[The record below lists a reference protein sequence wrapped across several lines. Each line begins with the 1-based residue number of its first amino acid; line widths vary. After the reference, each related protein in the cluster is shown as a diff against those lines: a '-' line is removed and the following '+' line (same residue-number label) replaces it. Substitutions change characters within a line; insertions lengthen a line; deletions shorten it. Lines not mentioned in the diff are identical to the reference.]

1 MRRFEVRSSHIYTVV
16 RETRRYCTWMIYC
29 VRNGQT
35 KSIKNFNKKMDR
47 LIGSLRALDENC
59 SADRIQ
65 QSSATFRGLKGIGRK
80 EMVKAWLRE
89 MTADPGKELAY
100 LYVANDV
107 IQKSMAREGSEF
119 ANEFGNV
126 LAYAFEIA
134 VSRNKT
140 IISKVERLVKIWGDR
155 NIYVKQ
161 MLKSFLKCIQG
172 DGGKSVN
179 KKRKTNSSLSSP
191 RKKKTKVVKS
201 KRSKQEKERGYFG
214 NIVPKVRDDTLKAL
228 LQQLS
233 QAKNGIQK
241 GVEKFNNVED
251 IVREGGIPVEF
262 VDNLAKMEKSEFDE
276 FKSQVTKARTLCVRR
291 RIVSRETTLANHK
304 QVTRRNVSV
313 PILRDLKTLES

>member
-1 MRRFEVRSSHIYTVV
+1 
-16 RETRRYCTWMIYC
+16 
-29 VRNGQT
+29 
-35 KSIKNFNKKMDR
+35 MDR

-65 QSSATFRGLKGIGRK
+65 QSSATFRGLKGIARK
-80 EMVKAWLRE
+80 QMVKAWLRE

-172 DGGKSVN
+172 DGGKSANN

-262 VDNLAKMEKSEFDE
+262 VDNLVKMEKSEFDE
-276 FKSQVTKARTLCVRR
+276 FFDQVKTARTLCVRR

>member
-1 MRRFEVRSSHIYTVV
+1 
-16 RETRRYCTWMIYC
+16 
-29 VRNGQT
+29 
-35 KSIKNFNKKMDR
+35 
-47 LIGSLRALDENC
+47 
-59 SADRIQ
+59 
-65 QSSATFRGLKGIGRK
+65 
-80 EMVKAWLRE
+80 MVKAWLRE

-126 LAYAFEIA
+126 LEQAFDVA
-134 VSRNKT
+134 VKRNKA
-140 IISKVERLVKIWGDR
+140 IVSKVERLVKIWGDR

-214 NIVPKVRDDTLKAL
+214 NIVPKVRDDKLK
-228 LQQLS
+228 
-233 QAKNGIQK
+233 
-241 GVEKFNNVED
+241 
-251 IVREGGIPVEF
+251 
-262 VDNLAKMEKSEFDE
+262 
-276 FKSQVTKARTLCVRR
+276 
-291 RIVSRETTLANHK
+291 
-304 QVTRRNVSV
+304 
-313 PILRDLKTLES
+313 

>member
-1 MRRFEVRSSHIYTVV
+1 
-16 RETRRYCTWMIYC
+16 
-29 VRNGQT
+29 
-35 KSIKNFNKKMDR
+35 
-47 LIGSLRALDENC
+47 
-59 SADRIQ
+59 
-65 QSSATFRGLKGIGRK
+65 
-80 EMVKAWLRE
+80 
-89 MTADPGKELAY
+89 
-100 LYVANDV
+100 
-107 IQKSMAREGSEF
+107 
-119 ANEFGNV
+119 
-126 LAYAFEIA
+126 
-134 VSRNKT
+134 
-140 IISKVERLVKIWGDR
+140 
-155 NIYVKQ
+155 
-161 MLKSFLKCIQG
+161 
-172 DGGKSVN
+172 
-179 KKRKTNSSLSSP
+179 
-191 RKKKTKVVKS
+191 VVKS

>member
-1 MRRFEVRSSHIYTVV
+1 MCETVRVNQS
-16 RETRRYCTWMIYC
+16 
-29 VRNGQT
+29 
-35 KSIKNFNKKMDR
+35 NFNKKMDR

-65 QSSATFRGLKGIGRK
+65 QSSATFRGLKGIARK
-80 EMVKAWLRE
+80 QMVKAWLRE

-161 MLKSFLKCIQG
+161 MLKSFLKCIHE
-172 DGGKSVN
+172 DGGK
-179 KKRKTNSSLSSP
+179 KRKMNSSSSSSSP
-191 RKKKTKVVKS
+191 RKKKSKVVKP

-262 VDNLAKMEKSEFDE
+262 VDNLVKMEKSEFDE
-276 FKSQVTKARTLCVRR
+276 FFDQVKTARTLCVRR
-291 RIVSRETTLANHK
+291 RIVSRETTLTNHK
-304 QVTRRNVSV
+304 PVTRRNVSV